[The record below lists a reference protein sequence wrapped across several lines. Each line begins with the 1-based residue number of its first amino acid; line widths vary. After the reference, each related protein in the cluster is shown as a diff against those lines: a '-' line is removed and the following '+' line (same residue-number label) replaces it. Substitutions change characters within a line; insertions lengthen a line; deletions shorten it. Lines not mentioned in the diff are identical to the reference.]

1 MDSLVCVCSTGSSHS
16 VVGAHFSDLQ
26 SDRLPVHKGVML
38 FCVADIVCCVIMYH
52 SSTDTPEKNYES
64 IVATQLHFSVCV
76 SVLRHV

>member
-1 MDSLVCVCSTGSSHS
+1 MCVQLGHHTVLKVLTLVTV
-16 VVGAHFSDLQ
+16 Q
-26 SDRLPVHKGVML
+26 SDGLSVHKGVML

-52 SSTDTPEKNYES
+52 SSTDTPEKTYES